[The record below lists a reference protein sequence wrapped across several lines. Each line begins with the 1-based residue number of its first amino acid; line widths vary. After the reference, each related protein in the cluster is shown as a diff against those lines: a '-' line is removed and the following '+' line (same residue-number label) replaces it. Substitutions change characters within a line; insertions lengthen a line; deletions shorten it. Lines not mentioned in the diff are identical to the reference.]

1 MCRHGLEQCIAR
13 GLDGKTLVST
23 RNGMTHAI
31 RLVGVE
37 EETMTNIGDDARMG
51 AAVLDENTAQRQHQ
65 CGRRRTLLGSAAVVV
80 RPAVDYA
87 NASDCTVVRDFGLQR
102 HV

>member
-1 MCRHGLEQCIAR
+1 MPAWRRSMRGHDVEQRVAR
-13 GLDGKTLVST
+13 GLDGKTSISAGY
-23 RNGMTHAI
+23 RMAHAI

-80 RPAVDYA
+80 RPAVDDM
-87 NASDCTVVRDFGLQR
+87 NASERTVV
-102 HV
+102 